1 MKTKKMLVVSVLL
14 MLSTGIVTATPADLN
29 CGTVI
34 VGAGGAGVRAAIEL
48 KEHGKNVCLV
58 EKMPFI
64 GGSSNLAASYF
75 SVINTKEQRA
85 AGKGGSLEGYIAT
98 HQKVNP
104 NLSAERVKELQSG
117 GQEALD
123 WLNSLGANITR
134 PISSYQIAQAE
145 GRSLG
150 STIMSVMSKKLK
162 EVGVT
167 PILNTKAIKINV
179 KGDTV
184 TGVVVENKAGEKYT
198 INAPNVILAT
208 GGFASSQ
215 DAVKKYAPQWQGTA
229 STSAK
234 GSTGDALEMA
244 KAIGANL
251 KFMDYVRMNPS
262 VYIDKNGQASSLS
275 VMRAEGGI
283 MVNLDGKR
291 FCNDYFPDYTQLSKW
306 ILKQKNGEVFVIVDS
321 KAMNKSKRMQGFR
334 DKGYFIVA
342 DTIPELAKKMGVPVK
357 NLAQTIKNYQEA
369 VRTGE
374 DKEFGRK
381 FNLSI
386 DFTQPPFYAAKTKPG
401 IQVTLGGIEVN
412 KEFEVINKE
421 GKPIKGLYAV
431 GEVAHDGL
439 FGSSPTV
446 VNTVFGKKVADYII
460 KKDK

>member
-251 KFMDYVRMNPS
+251 KFMV
-262 VYIDKNGQASSLS
+262 S

-412 KEFEVINKE
+412 KEFEVINNE